1 MSRSLAG
8 IAALAIASAGCG
20 GGRTRASR
28 AGSSPTAPSPTAP
41 SGSGTGVTAAT
52 STTST
57 TSTTTHAA
65 TNTTT
70 PAVTNQAP
78 NPPPAYP
85 QILPS
90 ALASQPTPFVPS
102 VLWKGS
108 PVAWI
113 SRSPSGI
120 AMLSFKQPA
129 LQLRLHSG
137 TVDAGALGWRYGPEI
152 AGPERRRVVAA
163 FNGGFKL
170 NVGAGGFESFGRV
183 GAPLT
188 DGLGSV
194 VTYTD
199 GSSDIGSWHDEVP
212 TPGRMVASVR
222 QNLPLL
228 IDHGTAA
235 STIDCRSC
243 WGATLGGITD
253 PARSALGIQAD
264 GRLVWAG
271 AEHAMVGTIAGALLG
286 AGVIRAVELDINPE
300 WVAGYL
306 YGHRGG
312 AGPLAPVPVV
322 PGQQGIPGQYLAP
335 WSRDFFSVVA
345 G

>member
-1 MSRSLAG
+1 VRRPLALWCG
-8 IAALAIASAGCG
+8 AAAVAVALAGCG
-20 GGRTRASR
+20 GGASS
-28 AGSSPTAPSPTAP
+28 APSSASGSSATAS
-41 SGSGTGVTAAT
+41 SGSGRSAT
-52 STTST
+52 
-57 TSTTTHAA
+57 AA

-70 PAVTNQAP
+70 HAVTRQAP
-78 NPPPAYP
+78 APPPPPAYP
-85 QILPS
+85 QLLAP
-90 ALASQPTPFVPS
+90 ALSMQPTPFVPA

-113 SRSPSGI
+113 SRSPSGV
-120 AMLSFKQPA
+120 AMMSFKQPT

-137 TVDAGALGWRYGPEI
+137 AVDAGTLGWRYGPVI
-152 AGPERRRVVAA
+152 AGLERKRLVAA

-170 NVGAGGFESFGRV
+170 DVGAGGFESFGRV
-183 GAPLT
+183 GAPLSS
-188 DGLGSV
+188 GLGSV

-199 GSSDIGSWHDEVP
+199 GTTDIGSWHNEVP
-212 TPGRMVASVR
+212 APGQTVASVR

-235 STIDCRSC
+235 STIDCTSC
-243 WGATLGGITD
+243 WGATLGGVID
-253 PARSALGIQAD
+253 PARSALGIQAN
-264 GRLVWAG
+264 GHLVWAG
-271 AEHAMVGTIAGALLG
+271 AEHATVSTIADALLS
-286 AGVIRAVELDINPE
+286 AGVVRAVELDINPE

-335 WSRDFFSVVA
+335 WSRDFFTVVA
-345 G
+345 S

>member
-1 MSRSLAG
+1 VAV
-8 IAALAIASAGCG
+8 ALAGCG
-20 GGRTRASR
+20 GGASS
-28 AGSSPTAPSPTAP
+28 APSSASGSSATAS
-41 SGSGTGVTAAT
+41 SGSGRSAT
-52 STTST
+52 
-57 TSTTTHAA
+57 AA

-70 PAVTNQAP
+70 HAVTRQAP
-78 NPPPAYP
+78 APPPPPAYP
-85 QILPS
+85 QLLAP
-90 ALASQPTPFVPS
+90 ALSMQPTPFVPA

-113 SRSPSGI
+113 SRSPSGV
-120 AMLSFKQPA
+120 AMMSFKQPT

-137 TVDAGALGWRYGPEI
+137 AVDAGTLGWRYGPVI
-152 AGPERRRVVAA
+152 AGLERKRLVAA

-170 NVGAGGFESFGRV
+170 DVGAGGFESFGRV
-183 GAPLT
+183 GAPLSS
-188 DGLGSV
+188 GLGSV

-199 GSSDIGSWHDEVP
+199 GTTDIGSWHNEVP
-212 TPGRMVASVR
+212 APGQTVASVR

-235 STIDCRSC
+235 STIDCTSC
-243 WGATLGGITD
+243 WGATLGGVID
-253 PARSALGIQAD
+253 PARSALGIQAN
-264 GRLVWAG
+264 GHLVWAG
-271 AEHAMVGTIAGALLG
+271 AEHATVSTIADALLS
-286 AGVIRAVELDINPE
+286 AGVVRAVELDINPE

-335 WSRDFFSVVA
+335 WSRDFFTVVA
-345 G
+345 S